1 MSKKYVYWE
10 KQGNDRM
17 CGLHCINAILQ
28 GPHYSEDVL
37 ATIGREIDEKEREF
51 LKCSAGA
58 GGSGLND
65 LMRKNSS
72 NVLDDGFI
80 NISVLIE
87 CLRRKN
93 ISVKN
98 TFEEDLKK
106 IISSDHQDIG
116 YICNLEQHWFGIR
129 KIHSTWYVL
138 DSLKSGPL
146 YIKDINLKYYFN
158 DIINKYHVFSVQN
171 VNPYVSLP
179 KADVNFVAKNPNQFY
194 FCTNEIS
201 EISGVSSNGFIMEE
215 RGGSGMRGEKSS
227 FFPSGGYDKPNKFKW
242 PEGGGRTL
250 NDQGGSS
257 IGGSIGGGIGSS
269 SGFPPGVQDA
279 DDELQMALRLSMEEY
294 AKNLPPPPEE
304 PEGENCINFMVKL
317 SNRKIHKRFC
327 TTKTLADVFYWLEY
341 ESVNRPDFGPSLLLR
356 SSYNL
361 YQIYPRRKFCKY
373 QNGTIELQTGE
384 KIEQVQDT
392 PLVDLKFEKEETFM
406 LS

>member
-28 GPHYSEDVL
+28 GPHYSEDVV
-37 ATIGREIDEKEREF
+37 AAIGREIDEKEREF
-51 LKCSAGA
+51 LRCSGAAGET
-58 GGSGLND
+58 GMND
-65 LMRKNSS
+65 LMRRNSS

-106 IISSDHQDIG
+106 ILSSDHQDIG
-116 YICNLEQHWFGIR
+116 YICNLQQHWFCIR
-129 KIHSTWYVL
+129 KIYNTWYVL

-146 YIKDINLKYYFN
+146 YIKDINLKFYFN
-158 DIINKYHVFSVQN
+158 GIINKYHVFSVQN
-171 VNPYVSLP
+171 INPYVSLP

-194 FCTNEIS
+194 LCTNEIS

-215 RGGSGMRGEKSS
+215 RVSSGRHGENNS
-227 FFPSGGYDKPNKFKW
+227 FFPSSGKDKPSTFKW
-242 PEGGGRTL
+242 PEGGGRKL
-250 NDQGGSS
+250 NDQGGSDLT
-257 IGGSIGGGIGSS
+257 GVGGG
-269 SGFPPGVQDA
+269 GFPSVVNDP

-294 AKNLPPPPEE
+294 IKNLPPPAEEEE
-304 PEGENCINFMVKL
+304 PAAENCINIMVKL
-317 SNRKIHKRFC
+317 SNRKIHRRFSNA
-327 TTKTLADVFYWLEY
+327 KTLADVFYWLEY
-341 ESVNRPDFGPSLLLR
+341 EWVNSLGLGPSLLLR

-373 QNGTIELQTGE
+373 QNGTIELLTGD
-384 KIEQVQDT
+384 KVEQVQDT
-392 PLVDLKFEKEETFM
+392 PLLDLKFEKEETFI

>member
-1 MSKKYVYWE
+1 MNKKYVYWE

-28 GPHYSEDVL
+28 GPHYSEDVV

-51 LKCSAGA
+51 LKSSGGA
-58 GGSGLND
+58 GEND
-65 LMRKNSS
+65 MNELMRRNSS

-98 TFEEDLKK
+98 TFEDDLKK
-106 IISSDHQDIG
+106 ILSSDHQDIG
-116 YICNLEQHWFGIR
+116 YICNLQQHWFCIR
-129 KIHSTWYVL
+129 KIYNTWYVL

-171 VNPYVSLP
+171 MNPYVSLP
-179 KADVNFVAKNPNQFY
+179 KADINFVTRNRNQFY
-194 FCTNEIS
+194 LCTSEIS

-215 RGGSGMRGEKSS
+215 RVSSGSPVDKSS
-227 FFPSGGYDKPNKFKW
+227 FFSSTGKDKPNKFKW
-242 PEGGGRTL
+242 PEGGGRKL
-250 NDQGGSS
+250 NDQEGSDLV
-257 IGGSIGGGIGSS
+257 GVGGGAFPSS
-269 SGFPPGVQDA
+269 VNDP

-294 AKNLPPPPEE
+294 VKNLPPPP
-304 PEGENCINFMVKL
+304 PEASTAENCINIMIKL
-317 SNRKIHKRFC
+317 SNGKIHRRFC
-327 TTKTLADVFYWLEY
+327 NTETLADIFYWLEY
-341 ESVNRPDFGPSLLLR
+341 EWVNGLELGPSLLLR

-373 QNGTIELQTGE
+373 QNGTIELQTGD
-384 KIEQVQDT
+384 KVEQVQDT
-392 PLVDLKFEKEETFM
+392 PLLDLKFEKEESFI

>member
-17 CGLHCINAILQ
+17 CGLHCINAMLQ

-37 ATIGREIDEKEREF
+37 ASIGREIDEKEREF
-51 LKCSAGA
+51 LKCSGGA
-58 GGSGLND
+58 GESGMND

-98 TFEEDLKK
+98 TFQDDLKK

-116 YICNLEQHWFGIR
+116 FICNLAQHWFCIR
-129 KIHSTWYVL
+129 KIYNTWYVL

-171 VNPYVSLP
+171 INPYVSLP
-179 KADVNFVAKNPNQFY
+179 KADINFEAKNANQFY
-194 FCTNEIS
+194 LLTSEIC

-215 RGGSGMRGEKSS
+215 RVNSGNRGEKNS
-227 FFPSGGYDKPNKFKW
+227 FFASSAHDKPNKFKW
-242 PEGGGRTL
+242 PEGGGRKL
-250 NDQGGSS
+250 NDQGWNDLTGV
-257 IGGSIGGGIGSS
+257 GGGG
-269 SGFPPGVQDA
+269 GGLFPSAPHDA
-279 DDELQMALRLSMEEY
+279 DDELQMALLLSMEEY
-294 AKNLPPPPEE
+294 AKNLPPPPSEE
-304 PEGENCINFMVKL
+304 PAGENCINFMVKI
-317 SNRKIHKRFC
+317 SNRKIHRRFC
-327 TTKTLADVFYWLEY
+327 NTKTLTDVFYWLEY
-341 ESVNRPDFGPSLLLR
+341 ESVSNKEFGPSLLLR

-361 YQIYPRRKFCKY
+361 HQIYPRRKFCKY
-373 QNGTIELQTGE
+373 QNGTIELHTGG
-384 KIEQVQDT
+384 KVEQVQDT
-392 PLVDLKFEKEETFM
+392 PLVDLKFEKEETFI
-406 LS
+406 LC

>member
-28 GPHYSEDVL
+28 GPHYSEDAL
-37 ATIGREIDEKEREF
+37 AAIGREIDEKEREF
-51 LKCSAGA
+51 LKSSAGA
-58 GGSGLND
+58 GGSGMND
-65 LMRKNSS
+65 LVRRNSS

-98 TFEEDLKK
+98 TFQDDLKK
-106 IISSDHQDIG
+106 ILSSDHQDIG

-129 KIHSTWYVL
+129 KIHNTWYVL

-158 DIINKYHVFSVQN
+158 DIIHKYHVFSVQN
-171 VNPYVSLP
+171 INPYVSLP

-194 FCTNEIS
+194 FCTSQIS

-215 RGGSGMRGEKSS
+215 RVHSGTRGEKTS
-227 FFPSGGYDKPNKFKW
+227 FFPSSGNDKANTFKW
-242 PEGGGRTL
+242 PEGGGRKL
-250 NDQGGSS
+250 NDQGGNDLTTAH
-257 IGGSIGGGIGSS
+257 
-269 SGFPPGVQDA
+269 DA
-279 DDELQMALRLSMEEY
+279 DDELQMALRLSMQEY
-294 AKNLPPPPEE
+294 VKNLPPPAEEE
-304 PEGENCINFMVKL
+304 PTGGSCINFMVKL
-317 SNRKIHKRFC
+317 SNGKIHRRFC
-327 TTKTLADVFYWLEY
+327 VTKTLADVFYWIEY
-341 ESVNRPDFGPSLLLR
+341 ESVNRPEFGPSLLLR

-373 QNGTIELQTGE
+373 QNGTIELQTGD
-384 KIEQVQDT
+384 KVQQVQDT